1 MIKSGITLSIVT
13 RQRDDHTET
22 KLKRFDI
29 KKKKNV
35 KGGNFTPPPSWFSL
49 KTQKP

>member
-22 KLKRFDI
+22 KLKRFDL
-29 KKKKNV
+29 KND
-35 KGGNFTPPPSWFSL
+35 KGGNFTPQLVFP
-49 KTQKP
+49 

>member
-22 KLKRFDI
+22 KLKRFDL
-29 KKKKNV
+29 KND
-35 KGGNFTPPPSWFSL
+35 KGVILPPSWFSL
-49 KTQKP
+49 KTQKPYKL